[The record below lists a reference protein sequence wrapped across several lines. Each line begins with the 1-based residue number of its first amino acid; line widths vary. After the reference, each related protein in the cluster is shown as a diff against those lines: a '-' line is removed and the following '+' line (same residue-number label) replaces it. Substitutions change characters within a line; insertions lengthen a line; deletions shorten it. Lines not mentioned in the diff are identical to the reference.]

1 MHVHT
6 IQQGRFLDT
15 MNFRDAEILKSPQ
28 NLMHVILSYQLLQNG
43 PNLGTMEGN
52 QRYGQEAQVGSIL

>member
-1 MHVHT
+1 
-6 IQQGRFLDT
+6 

-28 NLMHVILSYQLLQNG
+28 NLMRVILSYQLLQNG